1 MTPRRHPRIC
11 RWLCGLVLLDPSV
24 TAKAQES
31 TPPQE
36 SAADLK
42 KLSLA
47 ELMEIE
53 VTSVSR
59 RPEKLSESPSAIQVI
74 TGEDIRRSGAS
85 NLPDA
90 LRLADNLT
98 VAQKASHA
106 WAITARGFNTDLA
119 NKLLVLID
127 GRTVYTPLFSGV
139 FWDRQDTLLEDVDRI
154 EVISGPGGT
163 QWGANAVNG
172 VINVISKSARDSQ
185 GLYLEGGG
193 GTQLR
198 GFAGLRYGGA
208 LAEDVHFRVYAK
220 YFDRDGEVFPN
231 GRDAGDS
238 WRLGQGGFRLDSL
251 QSEKNSLTLQGD
263 FYGGD
268 AERAT
273 GGTSDV
279 GGGNVLFRWSRA
291 ASARSNTTLQLYFDR
306 THLSDPIP
314 ASVINSLPLAPAGR
328 LVDDLD
334 TLDLDFQHRLA
345 VGSAHRLVW
354 GLAYRFTH
362 DEVGNAPALAF
373 VPPILDRNLFSAF
386 AQDEFAVSPSVAV
399 TLGSKVEH
407 NDYTGFEVEPSLRL
421 RWNSSSRTTLWAAV
435 SRAVRAPSRVD
446 RHERLPTPGLAPLVE
461 NLLVGGRNFRSETL
475 VAWEAGLRAQIAQKA
490 QGSLSA
496 FYNRY
501 DSIRSTSP
509 SPPPSALGLPL
520 FFENN
525 LEASTHGLEVSL
537 DYQPTAWWR
546 LHTGYA
552 FLGED
557 VRVAPG
563 KTDFNKAL
571 NETAD
576 PRHQWAAR
584 SSVNVG
590 SAVEA
595 DLAIRRVGSFT
606 FNSAGVPATV
616 PAYTEA
622 TAQLAWRAT
631 KRLGLSVVG
640 QNLLHARHLEYVISS
655 PNPREEISRAV
666 HAKVTLR
673 W

>member
-1 MTPRRHPRIC
+1 MA
-11 RWLCGLVLLDPSV
+11 LLAAVPA
-24 TAKAQES
+24 TMAQEA
-31 TPPQE
+31 TPSQGGA
-36 SAADLK
+36 SDLK

-74 TGEDIRRSGAS
+74 SGEDLRRSGAS
-85 NLPDA
+85 SLPEA

-98 VAQKASHA
+98 VAQKGSHA
-106 WAITARGFNTDLA
+106 WALTARGFNTDLA

-139 FWDRQDTLLEDVDRI
+139 FWDRQDILLQDVDRI
-154 EVISGPGGT
+154 EVIRGPGGT

-172 VINVISKSARDSQ
+172 VINVTSKGAQDSQ

-198 GFAGLRYGGA
+198 GFAGLRYGGT
-208 LAEDVHFRVYAK
+208 LAPEVYFRVYAK
-220 YFDRDGEVFPN
+220 YFDRDGEVFPD

-238 WRLGQGGFRLDSL
+238 WRLGQGGFRVDSL
-251 QSEKNSLTLQGD
+251 KTEKNTFTLQGD
-263 FYGGD
+263 FYQGD
-268 AERAT
+268 AQRAA

-279 GGGNVLFRWSRA
+279 AGGNLLGRWSHT
-291 ASARSNTTLQLYFDR
+291 ASSRSTTTLHVYYDR

-314 ASVINSLPLAPAGR
+314 ASVINSIPLAPAGR
-328 LVDDLD
+328 LEDDLD

-345 VGSAHRLVW
+345 LGSAHRLVW

-362 DEVGNAPALAF
+362 DVVGNAPALAF
-373 VPPILDRNLFSAF
+373 EPPILDRNLVSAF
-386 AQDEFAVSPSVAV
+386 AQDEIVVSPSLDV
-399 TLGSKVEH
+399 TIGSKVEH
-407 NDYTGFEVEPSLRL
+407 NDYTGFEFEPSLRL
-421 RWNSSSRTTLWAAV
+421 RWNSSSRTTVWAAV

-446 RHERLPTPGLAPLVE
+446 RHERLPTPTLAPLVE
-461 NLLVGGRNFRSETL
+461 NLLVGGADFRSET
-475 VAWEAGLRAQIAQKA
+475 VIAWEAGVRAQFGQKV
-490 QGSLSA
+490 QGSLST
-496 FYNRY
+496 FHNRY
-501 DSIRSTSP
+501 ASIRSTSP
-509 SPPPSALGLPL
+509 SPPPAAFGLPL

-525 LEASTHGLEVSL
+525 LEAETHGLELSL
-537 DYQPTAWWR
+537 DYQPAGWWR
-546 LHTGYA
+546 LHSGYA

-563 KTDFNKAL
+563 KSDFNQAL

-576 PRHQWAAR
+576 PRHQWSAR
-584 SSVNVG
+584 SSMNVG
-590 SAVEA
+590 RAVEL
-595 DLAIRRVGSFT
+595 DLGIRSVSSFI
-606 FNSAGVPATV
+606 FNNSGVPAIV

-622 TAQLAWRAT
+622 TARLAWRPTA
-631 KRLGLSVVG
+631 RLELSVVG
-640 QNLLHARHLEYVISS
+640 QNLLHPRHLEYVISS

-666 HAKVTLR
+666 FGKATVR